1 MFLRTQLFDI
11 RTYFVLDS
19 TKFSSIIYILYEGG
33 PLSPPVVTPG
43 HGNKL
48 SQPCSK
54 EERMAKKAA
63 KGAKKKG
70 GKKR

>member
-1 MFLRTQLFDI
+1 
-11 RTYFVLDS
+11 VLDS

-43 HGNKL
+43 HRKQL
-48 SQPCSK
+48 SSHRSK
-54 EERMAKKAA
+54 EELMAKKAA
-63 KGAKKKG
+63 KGGKKKG